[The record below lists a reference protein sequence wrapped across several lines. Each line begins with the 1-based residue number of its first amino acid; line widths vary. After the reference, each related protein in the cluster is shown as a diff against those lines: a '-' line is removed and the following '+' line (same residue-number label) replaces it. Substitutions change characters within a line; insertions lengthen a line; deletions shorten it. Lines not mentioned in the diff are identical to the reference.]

1 MTPIVT
7 FVGALIIG
15 ATLGILLTWLV
26 VRAGYAA
33 RLAAADAEREGLKER
48 LQDLT
53 DRVAHEDEAAMALAP
68 LTSALA
74 RVERQVGVLE
84 RDRAEQFGVLGE
96 RLGEVNASTR
106 ALREQTATLAGSLN
120 ASSVRGLWGET
131 QLRRVLEHS
140 GMLARCD
147 FEEQVRAVSRHEAQ
161 VRPDV
166 VVRLPGEKVLVID
179 AKAPLSAFLDAQR
192 PDLSPADRQA
202 RMAAHAKA
210 FRRHVYG
217 LADKDYWS
225 AFETSPRL
233 VVCFVP
239 NEAVLAAAVEH
250 DPELFEAAMRRHVAI
265 ASPATLLAVLRTSAH
280 AWQQDAL
287 TSNARE
293 LLVLGRELHE
303 RLATLGTHVTR
314 MGSSLRRSVETY
326 NAMVGT
332 LESRVLVT
340 SRKLH
345 ELDLAPEA
353 VPAPPPVDL
362 PTRPLTAAELIENT
376 ALENTALENTALE
389 GCDLERDARH
399 VRDTV
404 TDARPL
410 GRRADSA

>member
-1 MTPIVT
+1 M
-7 FVGALIIG
+7 
-15 ATLGILLTWLV
+15 
-26 VRAGYAA
+26 
-33 RLAAADAEREGLKER
+33 
-48 LQDLT
+48 
-53 DRVAHEDEAAMALAP
+53 
-68 LTSALA
+68 
-74 RVERQVGVLE
+74 
-84 RDRAEQFGVLGE
+84 
-96 RLGEVNASTR
+96 
-106 ALREQTATLAGSLN
+106 
-120 ASSVRGLWGET
+120 
-131 QLRRVLEHS
+131 
-140 GMLARCD
+140 
-147 FEEQVRAVSRHEAQ
+147 
-161 VRPDV
+161 
-166 VVRLPGEKVLVID
+166 
-179 AKAPLSAFLDAQR
+179 
-192 PDLSPADRQA
+192 
-202 RMAAHAKA
+202 
-210 FRRHVYG
+210 
-217 LADKDYWS
+217 
-225 AFETSPRL
+225 
-233 VVCFVP
+233 
-239 NEAVLAAAVEH
+239 
-250 DPELFEAAMRRHVAI
+250 
-265 ASPATLLAVLRTSAH
+265 PATLLAVLRTSAH